1 MPPTKKVMALIETPV
16 EVDVNEDGNRALTEA
31 LEQMPVVA
39 ILTGLQPA
47 RAAEVGLA
55 LVGAGITI
63 LEVPLR
69 GQAEPLV
76 LKAIAALVT
85 AVGDRALIGAGTVLT
100 VEQVANVAATG
111 AKLIVSPNLDP
122 AVVKATKAAGLVSLP
137 GVYTPT
143 EALLAI
149 DAGAD
154 GLKLFP
160 TDGSSP
166 RMLKA
171 MCAVLPAQ
179 VPMLAVGGVDAGN
192 VATWWAAG
200 AKGFGVGGTLWGPAM
215 PTADVARR
223 AAAFVTAVDAARAGA
238 SPPAPP
244 PAARLAAPPLGESTV
259 VVAAAAAVAALVGNE
274 MDEATCAK
282 LDDFAK
288 ALATAANTARKRLR
302 ESE

>member
-1 MPPTKKVMALIETPV
+1 MPPAKKVMALIQTPV
-16 EVDVNEDGNRALTEA
+16 VVDVNEDGNRALTVA
-31 LEQMPVVA
+31 LQQMPVVA

-55 LVGAGITI
+55 LVDAGITI

-76 LKAIAALVT
+76 LKTIANLVA

-143 EALLAI
+143 EALRAI

-160 TDGSSP
+160 TV
-166 RMLKA
+166 RA
-171 MCAVLPAQ
+171 RVR
-179 VPMLAVGGVDAGN
+179 VRVGVR
-192 VATWWAAG
+192 VRL
-200 AKGFGVGGTLWGPAM
+200 TL
-215 PTADVARR
+215 TL
-223 AAAFVTAVDAARAGA
+223 T
-238 SPPAPP
+238 
-244 PAARLAAPPLGESTV
+244 LTLT
-259 VVAAAAAVAALVGNE
+259 
-274 MDEATCAK
+274 
-282 LDDFAK
+282 
-288 ALATAANTARKRLR
+288 
-302 ESE
+302 